1 MMFRIFRHAAAFA
14 GCLLGLAAPLAHA
27 EGSAATAPSP
37 VPSSTT
43 RPAAAAGLY
52 ECQVAGTG
60 TVFRSTPREGCRL
73 VAAPDPAAP
82 DPQRWLPLMGANGV
96 ISYFDQST
104 VRRQGTEVGVVVMR
118 NSPSGVIRTA
128 SGEPIR
134 SSLKRMVLNCATSM
148 FAVVEQ
154 TLYSK
159 RFARGD
165 SLYTIRAPQYGTFQ
179 VAGPG
184 TIAGELLRKL
194 CR

>member
-1 MMFRIFRHAAAFA
+1 MMFRIFRRAAALA
-14 GCLLGLAAPLAHA
+14 GCVFGLALPQAHA
-27 EGSAATAPSP
+27 DDGAAPAAAAAPASAS
-37 VPSSTT
+37 

-52 ECQVAGTG
+52 ECQIPGTG

-73 VAAPDPAAP
+73 VAAPDPGAP

-96 ISYFDQST
+96 ISYFDQSA
-104 VRRQGTEVGVVVMR
+104 VRRQGTQVGVVVMR
-118 NSPSGVIRTA
+118 NSPAGAIRTA

-165 SLYTIRAPQYGTFQ
+165 SLYTIRAPQSGTFQ

>member
-1 MMFRIFRHAAAFA
+1 MMFRMFRHAAALA
-14 GCLLGLAAPLAHA
+14 GCVFGLALPQAHA
-27 EGSAATAPSP
+27 DDGAVPATDVAPAS
-37 VPSSTT
+37 VS

-60 TVFRSTPREGCRL
+60 TVFRSTPKEGCRL
-73 VAAPDPAAP
+73 VAAPDPGAP

-96 ISYFDQST
+96 ISYFDQSA
-104 VRRQGTEVGVVVMR
+104 VRRQGTQVGVVVMR

-159 RFARGD
+159 RFARGE
-165 SLYTIRAPQYGTFQ
+165 SLYTIRAPQSGTFQ

>member
-1 MMFRIFRHAAAFA
+1 MMFRIFGHAAALA
-14 GCLLGLAAPLAHA
+14 GCVFGLAVPQAHA
-27 EGSAATAPSP
+27 DDGAALAPST
-37 VPSSTT
+37 PSASAS

-52 ECQVAGTG
+52 ECQVAGAG
-60 TVFRSTPREGCRL
+60 TVFRSTPKEGCRL
-73 VAAPDPAAP
+73 AAASESGAP

-96 ISYFDQST
+96 ISYFDQSA

-118 NSPSGVIRTA
+118 NSPAGVIRTT
-128 SGEPIR
+128 SGDPIR
-134 SSLKRMVLNCATSM
+134 SSLRRMVLNCATSM

>member
-1 MMFRIFRHAAAFA
+1 MMFRIFRRAAALA
-14 GCLLGLAAPLAHA
+14 GCVLGLAVPQAHA
-27 EGSAATAPSP
+27 DDGAAPAPSTASAASAFAS
-37 VPSSTT
+37 
-43 RPAAAAGLY
+43 RP
-52 ECQVAGTG
+52 
-60 TVFRSTPREGCRL
+60 
-73 VAAPDPAAP
+73 AAPDPGAP

-96 ISYFDQST
+96 ISYFDQSA

-118 NSPSGVIRTA
+118 NAPSGVIRTA
-128 SGEPIR
+128 SGDPIR

-179 VAGPG
+179 AAGPG

>member
-1 MMFRIFRHAAAFA
+1 MMFRIFRRAAALA
-14 GCLLGLAAPLAHA
+14 GCVFGLAVPQAHA
-27 EGSAATAPSP
+27 DDGAALAPSTA
-37 VPSSTT
+37 SASAS

-52 ECQVAGTG
+52 ECQVAGAG
-60 TVFRSTPREGCRL
+60 TVFRSTPKEGCRL
-73 VAAPDPAAP
+73 TAAPEPGAP

-96 ISYFDQST
+96 ISYFDQSA

-118 NSPSGVIRTA
+118 NAPAGVIRTT
-128 SGEPIR
+128 SGDPIR
-134 SSLKRMVLNCATSM
+134 SSLRRMVLNCATSM

>member
-1 MMFRIFRHAAAFA
+1 MTFRIFRHAAALA
-14 GCLLGLAAPLAHA
+14 GCMLGLAAPLAHA
-27 EGSAATAPSP
+27 EDSAAPAPSS
-37 VPSSTT
+37 VS

-52 ECQVAGTG
+52 ECQVPGTG
-60 TVFRSTPREGCRL
+60 TVFRSTPRDGCRQ

-82 DPQRWLPLMGANGV
+82 DPQRWIPLMGANGV
-96 ISYFDQST
+96 ISYFDQSA
-104 VRRQGTEVGVVVMR
+104 VRRQGTDVGVVVMR
-118 NSPSGVIRTA
+118 NSPPGVIRTA

-134 SSLKRMVLNCATSM
+134 SSLRRMVLNCATSM

-165 SLYTIRAPQYGTFQ
+165 SLFTIRAPQYGTFQ
-179 VAGPG
+179 AAGPG
-184 TIAGELLRKL
+184 TIAGELLRRL